1 MIWKIVWGYGGVIE
15 AKLRVNL
22 ASLEFQ
28 HSTFGVPKVEWL
40 DERTCN
46 LDGVHLYFGPLLWP
60 ANSSLG
66 TLWIVHDCPVIH
78 SYTI

>member
-15 AKLRVNL
+15 AKVRVNL

-40 DERTCN
+40 DERKCN
-46 LDGVHLYFGPLLWP
+46 LDGVHLYFGP

-66 TLWIVHDCPVIH
+66 TRWIVHDYPVMH